1 VQIDFARFDQAA
13 YEGSAPS
20 RSEQISAA
28 GWVGHAF
35 GRVLSAYRDTK
46 RIGQIVTDVE
56 SEAAPKPRLLL
67 ILT

>member
-1 VQIDFARFDQAA
+1 MQIDFARFDQAA
-13 YEGSAPS
+13 YKGSASS

-28 GWVGHAF
+28 GWVVHTF
-35 GRVLSAYRDTK
+35 GRVLFAYRDTK

-67 ILT
+67 IVI